1 MSHVTR
7 SRTSYPCAICSPKV
21 WISFFVGLNQLGQ
34 PKLVILDEADNM
46 TQASQFAL
54 RRIIEQFANNARFCL
69 ICNYS
74 SQIIPALQS
83 RCTKFRFG
91 PLSDEE
97 TEKRVRMVAE
107 AENVKLTDDGVRAIL
122 KLGKGDMRRILN
134 VLQSAALSFPVID
147 SRAVHLTTG
156 DPLPEDMQ
164 YLVKTLLSARFKECV
179 EAVDKLRTE
188 RGYSLVDMVREV
200 HAIVKSIEMPRKA
213 RILVHSD
220 LADLEHRLCIG
231 SFDRMHVPALVGS
244 FIEARELIVAAA
256 K

>member
-1 MSHVTR
+1 
-7 SRTSYPCAICSPKV
+7 
-21 WISFFVGLNQLGQ
+21 
-34 PKLVILDEADNM
+34 M

-54 RRIIEQFANNARFCL
+54 RRIIEQFASNARFCL

-97 TEKRVRMVAE
+97 TEKRVRYIAE
-107 AENVKLTDDGVRAIL
+107 AEKIQVSDDGIKAIL

-134 VLQSAALSFPVID
+134 VLQSTALTFPVID

-164 YLVKTLLSARFKECV
+164 FLVKTLMSSKFEDCV
-179 EAVDKLRTE
+179 NVVEKMRSE
-188 RGYSLVDMVREV
+188 RGYSLVDIIREV
-200 HAIVKSIEMPRKA
+200 HDIVKSIEMPRKA

-220 LADLEHRLCIG
+220 LADIEHRLCVG
-231 SFDRMHVPALVGS
+231 CFDRSHVPALVGS
-244 FIEARELIVAAA
+244 FIEARDIIVASAR
-256 K
+256 